1 MTAPAGSE
9 AQGLHYSQDADIVR
23 DSEAVGQS
31 HRFAFALLQGSQS
44 ALSIE
49 LLCHLVHPEPLPD
62 LPGLLDQPR
71 PDCHFLAA

>member
-23 DSEAVGQS
+23 DSEAVAQS
-31 HRFAFALLQGSQS
+31 HRFALLQGSRS

-62 LPGLLDQPR
+62 FPRLLDQPR